1 MDSNAISP
9 LSPQAAIRQLTNDV
23 AGAFDQA
30 ARQATAVQTREA
42 VPAVGEGQAAPRPA
56 DDSRALQEA
65 FQRLGDV
72 AASLD
77 RPINFAMVSDAPDS
91 AVRVQDGETGKT
103 LREMSQAEIQE
114 ISARVNRFQDTAG
127 LFVDE
132 KA

>member
-1 MDSNAISP
+1 
-9 LSPQAAIRQLTNDV
+9 
-23 AGAFDQA
+23 
-30 ARQATAVQTREA
+30 
-42 VPAVGEGQAAPRPA
+42 
-56 DDSRALQEA
+56 
-65 FQRLGDV
+65 
-72 AASLD
+72 
-77 RPINFAMVSDAPDS
+77 MVSDAPDS